1 MAQNDIRVV
10 QLKAMH
16 VASVHV
22 TGPSPEMVVW
32 QKLKEWATPKGLL
45 GPGVKVRL
53 FGFNNPDPEPGKQD
67 YGYELWLVVG
77 ARVKPGAGV
86 QVKDFKGGKYATLR
100 VKGAENIPGAW
111 QQLLA
116 WVKAGH
122 QQLADHQPLEEFVTL
137 PDVSPGDLTLDLCMP
152 IK

>member
-1 MAQNDIRVV
+1 MEQKDIRVV
-10 QLKAMH
+10 QLKAMR

-32 QKLKEWATPKGLL
+32 QKLKEWATPKNLL
-45 GPGVKVRL
+45 GTGAKVRL
-53 FGFNNPDPEPGKQD
+53 FGFNNPDPESGKQD
-67 YGYELWLVVG
+67 YGYEMWLAVTG
-77 ARVKPGAGV
+77 KVKPDEVV
-86 QVKDFKGGKYATLR
+86 QIKDFKGGKYAVLQ

-116 WVKAGH
+116 WAKTEH
-122 QQLADHQPLEEFVTL
+122 QQLGTHQPLEKFVTL
-137 PDVSPGDLTLDLCMP
+137 PEVSPDELTLELHMP